1 MKRFKCVV
9 ETCKEYIVEIDEN
22 VHNQEWMNHYKRY
35 FTNID
40 SLDEHAEN
48 IAWNRA
54 VNGERHYEGYGY
66 VQVDGRNPFMRKD
79 DEVTKSINIKVIEED
94 DIEIDVVELD

>member
-9 ETCKEYIVEIDEN
+9 EERKEYIVEIDEN
-22 VHNQEWMNHYKRY
+22 VHSQEWMDHYSRY
-35 FTNID
+35 ITETD

-54 VNGERHYEGYGY
+54 VRGENHYEGYGY
-66 VQVDGRNPFMRKD
+66 ILVNGRNPFMRTD
-79 DEVTKSINIKVIEED
+79 DEVTKSINIKIIDED
-94 DIEIDVVELD
+94 DIYIDVEELK

>member
-9 ETCKEYIVEIDEN
+9 ETRKEYIVEINEE
-22 VHNQEWMNHYKRY
+22 VHNQEWMDHYKRY
-35 FTNID
+35 FIDVD

-54 VNGERHYEGYGY
+54 VHGESHYEGYGY
-66 VQVDGRNPFMRKD
+66 VLVDGRNPFMRKD
-79 DEVTKSINIKVIEED
+79 DEVTKSINIKIIDED